1 MPSFGVILAAGGQGT
16 RFCGGT
22 EGNGKSRSQSKQF
35 LELAGRPL
43 YQWALQTFLEHPDI
57 STVVVVVPSDMVADI
72 KNAGNDLRA
81 SKMHVTAGGTTRQ
94 SSVFAGLKFLKE
106 NGAPD
111 FVLIH
116 DAARP
121 FVSPAIVSDVIASL
135 QENGACTVGI
145 TPSDTIQ
152 KMESNMVAGTLD
164 RDQLILVQTPQAGR
178 FEWLYNAH
186 VEAEQKGVA
195 TTDDATLLER
205 SGHRVYIVRGNA
217 FNLKITHPADLELAR
232 AIASIVFTDRL

>member
-1 MPSFGVILAAGGQGT
+1 MPSFAVILAAGGRGT
-16 RFCGGT
+16 RFGG
-22 EGNGKSRSQSKQF
+22 ENQSNGQSKQF

-57 STVVVVVPSDMVADI
+57 STVVVVAPADMVAQIKDES
-72 KNAGNDLRA
+72 KNAANDLWA

-106 NGAPD
+106 IGAPD

-121 FVSPAIVSDVIASL
+121 FVSPAIVSDVIGSL

-164 RDQLILVQTPQAGR
+164 RDQLILVQTPQAGH

-186 VEAEQKGVA
+186 ADAEQKGFA
-195 TTDDATLLER
+195 TTDDATLLEK

-217 FNLKITHPADLELAR
+217 FNLKITHPSDLELAR